1 MSTVIYLS
9 NRDVKAVVGTGKN
22 GRMTVTRACRAQ
34 APDGSIINGQVINE
48 EAFDSFLSEF
58 WEENELPRKD
68 VVLVL
73 GSSQAV
79 NRVLQ
84 VPKMSHRKLMD
95 HLPREFATAEER
107 KDPAFGYVVLGQEGS
122 MVNLAATMIDRS
134 YLEPHLQRFKN
145 MGIKLNSVV
154 SLAVAEIMSV
164 DCLSYI
170 KGKTCII
177 QGLDGMSLTN
187 ILYVNGAYFQYN
199 SSRIF
204 GERGTPAFG
213 IECARSISNMQQ
225 FLKTQQVDEVMTH
238 VYLGGE
244 FQDEDVEI
252 CRESIQQMDDS
263 LDVEKLYE
271 EQDGAVRF
279 QADGHVWFENF
290 IMMMGGLLAPRGK
303 SNLFYQYSQ
312 DRETVRR
319 HRELLRYVIPVALA
333 AFLLGGI
340 GVAQAALWF
349 ARTEVVNR
357 QFDYLDNQLVI
368 ERAAEYD
375 RLVGE
380 NAMLDSRIGVITKT
394 VENLNSYPV
403 YTSQVKQAI
412 LECAAGVASA
422 DVTDVDLATGT
433 VSISASSGNAEGAH
447 QFVDRLEA
455 RTDLFQA
462 VFYDGFQFD
471 EKSGLW
477 KASVKGYLT
486 PPENGLEEV
495 TP

>member
-1 MSTVIYLS
+1 MCI
-9 NRDVKAVVGTGKN
+9 RD
-22 GRMTVTRACRAQ
+22 
-34 APDGSIINGQVINE
+34 S
-48 EAFDSFLSEF
+48 
-58 WEENELPRKD
+58 
-68 VVLVL
+68 
-73 GSSQAV
+73 
-79 NRVLQ
+79 
-84 VPKMSHRKLMD
+84 
-95 HLPREFATAEER
+95 
-107 KDPAFGYVVLGQEGS
+107 
-122 MVNLAATMIDRS
+122 
-134 YLEPHLQRFKN
+134 FKN

-154 SLAVAEIMSV
+154 SSAVAEIMSV

-333 AFLLGGI
+333 AFLLGGKMCI
-340 GVAQAALWF
+340 RDRRCTADKKRDKAKRRFCEAESSLLI
-349 ARTEVVNR
+349 RLIPIR
-357 QFDYLDNQLVI
+357 QIPLYSTQ
-368 ERAAEYD
+368 
-375 RLVGE
+375 
-380 NAMLDSRIGVITKT
+380 S
-394 VENLNSYPV
+394 P
-403 YTSQVKQAI
+403 
-412 LECAAGVASA
+412 
-422 DVTDVDLATGT
+422 
-433 VSISASSGNAEGAH
+433 SSGPAKSNC
-447 QFVDRLEA
+447 EA
-455 RTDLFQA
+455 PHGSDNYIA
-462 VFYDGFQFD
+462 MD
-471 EKSGLW
+471 EPL
-477 KASVKGYLT
+477 
-486 PPENGLEEV
+486 
-495 TP
+495 